1 MRHILVIALTV
12 VCLGIGSAGTLTAA
26 KPVPASGTSPF
37 DDDCGLTLGADDFF
51 GTGVLF
57 RNSEVEP
64 WVEVN
69 PLYPNIVAGIWQQD
83 RWSNG
88 GSRGNVMAVS
98 YDGGANWPNVVT
110 FPEVTKCTGGPFDRA
125 SDPWISFAP
134 NGDLHIMHLVFNIEP
149 PPGKPGGSGPNGMMV
164 QKIPFSAFSD
174 ENVTVEE
181 VTLPILIAFDDRG
194 DLHDKNSLTA
204 DPTDSNFVYA
214 VWDFLDAPQG
224 ANIRPDRAVALGF
237 KGAALFS
244 RSTDGGETW
253 SEPKVLY
260 NPGGVNQTIANQIVV
275 NPKSGRLFNFFV
287 EILNFRN
294 DDKGGKFEANVS
306 MKYSDDK
313 GETWLPRGRPIR
325 IDKIQQ
331 TLIRDPD
338 QPGATPPFDRHRTG
352 DIIIDPAVDPTTG
365 ALYVVWQ
372 DRRFTGRSSIALTM
386 SSDNGRTWSTPI
398 QVNQTPVLRNL
409 NDQAFTPSVHVLPNG
424 TVGVSYYD
432 FRNNEEEGGTDTD
445 YFLVQC
451 QAACSNPASWVVG
464 NETRITV
471 ASFDSRLAPVAR
483 GYFLGDYVGLDDT
496 ATAFAVLYTE
506 GVSQANPTDEFYV
519 TVP

>member
-1 MRHILVIALTV
+1 VA
-12 VCLGIGSAGTLTAA
+12 CLGIGSAGTLTAA
-26 KPVPASGTSPF
+26 TPVPASGTSPF
-37 DDDCGLTLGADDFF
+37 GDNCGLTKGADDFF
-51 GTGVLF
+51 GEGMLF
-57 RNSEVEP
+57 LDSEVEP

-69 PLYPNIVAGIWQQD
+69 PMNPLIVAAIWQQD

-98 YDGGANWPNVVT
+98 YDGGGTWPNVVT
-110 FPEVTKCTGGPFDRA
+110 FPGVTKCTGGPFDRA

-149 PPGKPGGSGPNGMMV
+149 PPGKPGGNGSNGMMV
-164 QKIPFSAFSD
+164 QKVSFSAFSD
-174 ENVTVEE
+174 VNVAETE
-181 VTLPILIAFDDRG
+181 VTAPILIAFDDRG

-214 VWDFLDAPQG
+214 VWDFLDVPQG

-244 RSTDGGETW
+244 RSTDGGQTW

-306 MKYSDDK
+306 MKYSDNK
-313 GETWLPRGRPIR
+313 GQTWLPHGRPIR
-325 IDKIQQ
+325 IDKIQR
-331 TLIRDPD
+331 TLILDPD
-338 QPGATPPFDRHRTG
+338 QFGVKPPPFDRHRTG
-352 DIIIDPAVDPTTG
+352 DIIIDPAVDPITG

-386 SSDNGRTWSTPI
+386 FGNDGLTWSAPI
-398 QVNQTPVLRNL
+398 QVNQTPVLGNL
-409 NDQAFTPSVHVLPNG
+409 NDQAFTPSVHVLPDG
-424 TVGVSYYD
+424 TLGVSYYD
-432 FRNNEEEGGTDTD
+432 FRFNNTAGGGTDTD

-451 QAACSNPASWVVG
+451 PDACSDPASWVVG

-483 GYFLGDYVGLDDT
+483 GFFLGDYVGLDDT
-496 ATAFAVLYTE
+496 ETAFAALYTE
-506 GVSQANPTDEFYV
+506 GVSATNPTDEFYA
-519 TVP
+519 TVPVP